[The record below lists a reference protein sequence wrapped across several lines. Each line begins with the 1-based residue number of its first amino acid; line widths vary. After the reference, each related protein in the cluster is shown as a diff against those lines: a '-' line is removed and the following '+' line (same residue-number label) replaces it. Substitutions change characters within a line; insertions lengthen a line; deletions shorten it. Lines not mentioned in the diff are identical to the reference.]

1 MKAIEELE
9 INLSQAG
16 IALYYEDGTIKDTNR
31 IMDELAQIIS
41 VLPPELV
48 GAIIANLSG
57 LRMEDSEFLNR

>member
-1 MKAIEELE
+1 MKAIEELK

-57 LRMEDSEFLNR
+57 LRAEESEFLNR